1 MEKRLKQ
8 RLLGA
13 AVLVALAVIF
23 LPMLLTGPVERQAL
37 DVPIEVPP
45 RPRVTAAPTAPEP
58 LDPIAAPSRAQPVA
72 TPEPPPVAEAAADT
86 ESAPASD
93 PAEATPPEPAPVVEP
108 EPAPVD
114 EALAAWAV
122 QVGSFGSQVN
132 AMGLRDR
139 LREQGYSAYVE
150 SASEQSRFYRVRV
163 GPVIDRSEAQAL
175 QQRLESELDT
185 ATLIVSHP

>member
-1 MEKRLKQ
+1 MDKRLKQ
-8 RLLGA
+8 RLIGA

-45 RPRVTAAPTAPEP
+45 RPRITATPTAPEP
-58 LDPIAAPSRAQPVA
+58 LAEVPVPSRARPVA
-72 TPEPPPVAEAAADT
+72 TLEPPLAAES
-86 ESAPASD
+86 ESQPASQSSVVEERA
-93 PAEATPPEPAPVVEP
+93 PVPTPVVESEP
-108 EPAPVD
+108 EPVPVD

-163 GPVIDRSEAQAL
+163 GPVIDRTEARAL

>member
-1 MEKRLKQ
+1 
-8 RLLGA
+8 
-13 AVLVALAVIF
+13 
-23 LPMLLTGPVERQAL
+23 MLLTGPVERQAL

-45 RPRVTAAPTAPEP
+45 RPQITATPTAPEP
-58 LDPIAAPSRAQPVA
+58 LAEIEVPSRARPVA
-72 TPEPPPVAEAAADT
+72 TSEPPPVAESESPAASPSSVAE
-86 ESAPASD
+86 ESVPV
-93 PAEATPPEPAPVVEP
+93 PAPVVEAESAP
-108 EPAPVD
+108 EPVPVD

-163 GPVIDRSEAQAL
+163 GPVIDRTEARAL